1 MINNIISYIKEKIG
15 KNKKRQ
21 EKIGEDKKE

>member
-1 MINNIISYIKEKIG
+1 MINNIISYIKEKIE